1 MLVRGSCAA
10 EDVEDG
16 VSGVLIEENAA
27 SMAAALEKL
36 LASRETMRA
45 VGEGAQRELYISW
58 EDAVANAW
66 ERYGVVMEKYRC
78 GEYNGRERDEG
89 EIYHA
94 LGEVIDRYNLA
105 REYQRLARENAVLN
119 YAGVRTGIEEE
130 VERMRAMQAEDTAVA
145 AMKLEDLRR
154 RVADARLRVL
164 TGRQLLLADAEN
176 LRADLRRRVQ
186 GMMEDILRPNDRFL

>member
-1 MLVRGSCAA
+1 M
-10 EDVEDG
+10 
-16 VSGVLIEENAA
+16 
-27 SMAAALEKL
+27 
-36 LASRETMRA
+36 
-45 VGEGAQRELYISW
+45 
-58 EDAVANAW
+58 
-66 ERYGVVMEKYRC
+66 
-78 GEYNGRERDEG
+78 
-89 EIYHA
+89 
-94 LGEVIDRYNLA
+94 
-105 REYQRLARENAVLN
+105 LN